1 MRIRVSLLTAVLTCA
16 AAIATVHA
24 DWASIAATGV
34 IDEGDRD
41 KVVFNNDG
49 SVSIR
54 PTISSTSAKLRFP
67 IVKTPSLLIPIP
79 KPDELGS
86 LVFVMRAR
94 DNGPAARV
102 VATLKRVTFGYFGGP
117 PSADVA
123 ATIDSELHPQG
134 DEWVTVTG
142 TLQSCC
148 WIRNAQT
155 GGAEALN
162 FLDSVYFVEVQLI
175 KNNAEGNPG
184 VLGVAVLRGE
194 P

>member
-1 MRIRVSLLTAVLTCA
+1 MRIRVSLLAAMLACA
-16 AAIATVHA
+16 AAVATVQA
-24 DWASIAATGV
+24 DWSTIAAAGA
-34 IDEGDRD
+34 IDEGDRG

-49 SVSIR
+49 SASIR

-67 IVKTPSLLIPIP
+67 VVKTPSLLVPIP
-79 KPDELGS
+79 RPDELGS

-102 VATLKRVTFGYFGGP
+102 IATLKRVTLGYYGGP
-117 PSADVA
+117 ERSDIA
-123 ATIDSELHPQG
+123 AVIDSELHPQV
-134 DEWVTVTG
+134 DRWVTVTG
-142 TLQSCC
+142 TLNSCC
-148 WIRNAQT
+148 WIRNAVT

-175 KNNAEGNPG
+175 KNSADGNPG
-184 VLGVAVLRGE
+184 VLSVAVLRGE